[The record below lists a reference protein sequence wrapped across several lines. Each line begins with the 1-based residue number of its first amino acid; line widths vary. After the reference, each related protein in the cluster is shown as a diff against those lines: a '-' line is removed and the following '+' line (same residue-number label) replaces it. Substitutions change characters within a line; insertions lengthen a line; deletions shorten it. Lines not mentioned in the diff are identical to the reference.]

1 MHSCTRFTILGERTF
16 PSQSRQ
22 LRSNIVDVKAI
33 LAEAAKAVED
43 SKMPDD
49 LRKSAFE
56 KAVDLLA
63 ASQGAAP
70 AIPVAPSATPS
81 GAKSAAVVEGEST
94 LLSKVAA
101 KLKIDPETLGEVLHE
116 KDGRFDVIVPPAKFA
131 TGKAPGMKQL
141 ALVVAAA
148 RQGAELDDFTD
159 MEHIRH
165 FAIEFNKYD
174 SANFATDLKD
184 LEDELRFRK
193 EGRKIFV
200 KLTRVGWE
208 RAAAL
213 IRKLGG
219 EDAS

>member
-1 MHSCTRFTILGERTF
+1 M
-16 PSQSRQ
+16 
-22 LRSNIVDVKAI
+22 DVKAI
-33 LAEAAKAVED
+33 LAEAAKAVDEA
-43 SKMPDD
+43 KIPEA
-49 LRKSAFE
+49 LRQSAFE

-63 ASQGAAP
+63 ASHGAAP
-70 AIPVAPSATPS
+70 PSPPAPSGS
-81 GAKSAAVVEGEST
+81 GGSGRPPVTIVDDGT

-101 KLKIDPETLGEVLHE
+101 KLKVNPETVGEVLHE
-116 KDGRFDVIVPPAKFA
+116 KDGRFDVIVPPAKLA
-131 TGKAPGMKQL
+131 AGKAPGMKQL
-141 ALVVAAA
+141 AMVVAAA

-165 FAIEFNKYD
+165 FAVEFNKYD

-213 IRKLGG
+213 IRQLGG
-219 EDAS
+219 EEPGS

>member
-1 MHSCTRFTILGERTF
+1 
-16 PSQSRQ
+16 
-22 LRSNIVDVKAI
+22 VDVKAI
-33 LAEAAKAVED
+33 LAEAAKAVDDAKIPD
-43 SKMPDD
+43 S
-49 LRKSAFE
+49 LRQSAFE

-63 ASQGAAP
+63 ASKGAGEVGERTPSGGGAAP
-70 AIPVAPSATPS
+70 TPVTIIDD
-81 GAKSAAVVEGEST
+81 GT
-94 LLSKVAA
+94 LLSKVAT
-101 KLKIDPETLGEVLHE
+101 KLKVSPETVGEVLHE
-116 KDGRFDVIVPPAKFA
+116 KDGRFDVIVPPAKLA
-131 TGKAPGMKQL
+131 AGKAPGMKQL

-165 FAIEFNKYD
+165 FAVEFNKYD

-213 IRKLGG
+213 IRQLGG
-219 EDAS
+219 EEAAS